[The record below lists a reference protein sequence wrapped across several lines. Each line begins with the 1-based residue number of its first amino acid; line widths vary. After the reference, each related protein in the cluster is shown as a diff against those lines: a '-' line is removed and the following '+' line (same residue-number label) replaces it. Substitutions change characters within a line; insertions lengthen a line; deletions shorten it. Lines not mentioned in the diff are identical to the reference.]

1 MDLENK
7 NKWKEE
13 QPFGVP
19 EGYFDRL
26 ESEILQ
32 RVDLEKSTIKKSL
45 RVRSMTIITSIAAS
59 IILIISA
66 FVVWNLDN
74 KQTEEDHYDASVEY
88 VLNNIEEFDLVLIS
102 QMSSVEAESY
112 LELEDASLE
121 DLELD
126 MMDDELLELFF
137 EM

>member
-32 RVDLEKSTIKKSL
+32 RVDLEKSTNKKSF
-45 RVRSMTIITSIAAS
+45 RIRSMTIITGVAAS

-74 KQTEEDHYDASVEY
+74 KKSEEDHYDASVEY
-88 VLNNIEEFDLVLIS
+88 VLDNIDEFDLVLIS

-121 DLELD
+121 DLDPD